1 MNEAHPV
8 HPALGGA
15 IEARGF
21 TTLTDVQVAVS
32 SPDFAGK
39 DLLVSART
47 GSGKTVAFGLAI
59 AEGLLDEKPMRRLLA
74 HMLLLLRQ
82 PVSLHC
88 RFIKN

>member
-47 GSGKTVAFGLAI
+47 GSGKTVAF
-59 AEGLLDEKPMRRLLA
+59 
-74 HMLLLLRQ
+74 
-82 PVSLHC
+82 
-88 RFIKN
+88 